1 MNETRSGARAWRGIA
16 ARSRRAELRCRH
28 EQGGIALVTALLL
41 TVLVGVAVAI
51 VIFGQLAFHRR
62 KLQSAADALALASA
76 YSLEERGE
84 PLRAARDAVGF
95 ADRNSQLAVR
105 TEFLAPRERRAQ
117 RLADVGVRVNATF
130 DFGVGTA
137 LLGRLFPLVAT
148 ARAQI
153 STAEFGAVWPMVVVV
168 LDASQSMSYP
178 ILASNG
184 RSAFQVMQ
192 DVLTAYAALTL
203 PVRNGL
209 VIFNDIVIPGDTAP
223 PATNV
228 SNAAAIGTA
237 LGASVPNG
245 RTNASAAL
253 NRARALFAGL
263 GGGRNVILISDGEP
277 TMGGVCPPNGACH
290 FDAGIAAAAALR
302 ARNQGSAAIFSV
314 EIRRTNYAT
323 QASDFMIGVS
333 GQPGTAGNDQT
344 MRFLAQDTVGISM
357 FIAGLTRAICAFGPL
372 EPGAG
377 TAADAWRPRPVTP
390 DLLRPRQRIFTFVRE
405 PDGSDTAVPLLADND
420 RDRHPTDPGFE
431 YWRDAARGE
440 DWVILTQAS
449 CQYLGLDGRR
459 RVVVRWDDA
468 HLIPF

>member
-1 MNETRSGARAWRGIA
+1 MNSTRSGARAWSGIA
-16 ARSRRAELRCRH
+16 ARSRRAEPRRRH

-51 VIFGQLAFHRR
+51 LIFGQLAFHRR

-84 PLRAARDAVGF
+84 PLQAARDAVGF

-153 STAEFGAVWPMVVVV
+153 STAVFGAVWPMVVVV

-209 VIFNDIVIPGDTAP
+209 VIFNDAVTRDAAP

-237 LGASVPNG
+237 LSLGFPSG

-253 NRARALFAGL
+253 NRARTRFAGL
-263 GGGRNVILISDGEP
+263 GGGRNVVLISDGEP
-277 TMGGVCPPNGACH
+277 TLGGLCPPNAGCH

-302 ARNQGSAAIFSV
+302 ARTQGSAAIFSV

-344 MRFLAQDTVGISM
+344 MRFLAQDTVGITM

-372 EPGAG
+372 RPGAG
-377 TAADAWRPRPVTP
+377 AAADAWRPRPVAP
-390 DLLRPRQRIFTFVRE
+390 DLLNPRQRIFTFVRE
-405 PDGSDTAVPLLADND
+405 PDGSETAVPLLGDND

-440 DWVILTQAS
+440 DWIILTLAS

-459 RVVVRWDDA
+459 TVVVRWDDA